1 MDIAYVFEFI
11 KLFTYNNINFV
22 ISGLFFI
29 FSLEFFPPQ
38 QCQQH
43 PETDRGLRIASG
55 LLKEHWY
62 FQSTLT

>member
-1 MDIAYVFEFI
+1 MYLSLLSYLHTITLI
-11 KLFTYNNINFV
+11 FV